1 MQSPLV
7 VYTAE
12 TVSRGP
18 GRTVINRRL
27 RGPLAENAQPK
38 REGQCLP
45 CIGLTNAVRRGRCR
59 CE

>member
-7 VYTAE
+7 VYMAK

-18 GRTVINRRL
+18 GRTVTNRRL
-27 RGPLAENAQPK
+27 RGPLAENSQPK

-45 CIGLTNAVRRGRCR
+45 CIGLTNAVRTGRYR
-59 CE
+59 SE